1 MVSTK
6 ALMVEE
12 IINGFPNPVLPK
24 IDNEPTFEDIQ
35 VTTRLLNENAISVPS
50 MAGGGAHGYLEIVMT
65 QVEYAAI
72 SASPW
77 VEPYNPKVIPII
89 PTGTNAVDAAQIARM
104 HDEFRRIYTN
114 IINVDQELSIIILE
128 AYNNMYTYQL
138 EDYLLQYVNSLAL
151 EVRMHL
157 KQTYVFINPTQLAD
171 NYNKITAPISFQDS
185 IETLFKQIE
194 YGV

>member
-1 MVSTK
+1 
-6 ALMVEE
+6 
-12 IINGFPNPVLPK
+12 
-24 IDNEPTFEDIQ
+24 
-35 VTTRLLNENAISVPS
+35 
-50 MAGGGAHGYLEIVMT
+50 MAGGGAHGHLGIIMT
-65 QVEYAAI
+65 QVEYADI
-72 SASPW
+72 SATPW
-77 VEPYNPKVIPII
+77 VEPYNPNAIPII
-89 PTGTNAVDAAQIARM
+89 PPGTNSVDAAQIARM